1 MRETITA
8 KGAQDTDTG
17 AFSFVPQNVLS
28 LPHICLG
35 PIYGR
40 VICTRNRNTKGLVM
54 LLLPQCLSGVSST
67 AFFFFFLFFLFRAT
81 PVAYGSSQARGR
93 IEPQLLAYT
102 TATTMPDPSCI
113 CDLHCCCGNDGSL
126 IH

>member
-67 AFFFFFLFFLFRAT
+67 AFFFFFFFFFLGPHLWHMEVPRLEAELSHSCWPT
-81 PVAYGSSQARGR
+81 PQPQQCQIQAASVTYTAVA
-93 IEPQLLAYT
+93 
-102 TATTMPDPSCI
+102 ATTDP
-113 CDLHCCCGNDGSL
+113 
-126 IH
+126 